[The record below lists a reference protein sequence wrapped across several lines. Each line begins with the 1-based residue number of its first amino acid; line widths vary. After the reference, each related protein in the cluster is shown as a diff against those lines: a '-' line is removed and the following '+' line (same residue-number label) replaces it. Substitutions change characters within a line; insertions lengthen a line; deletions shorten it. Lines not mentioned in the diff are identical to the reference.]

1 MSIYIQTS
9 DGLREIN
16 AKPTKENIIESLG
29 YEPADSETIKNITDD
44 GSDNFSICDS
54 SGNIIARVDSDGIH
68 TTELE
73 LNGIN
78 IKEFLNT
85 LINNIEDDGSG
96 EFSITDSNGNVITK
110 IDKNG
115 VHSVE
120 FEAKGVNLY
129 ETLTGHVENES
140 VHVTQEDKDSWNNK
154 STFSG
159 SYDDLTNKPSISK
172 DQDDSFVISDGNNNV
187 MAKFDES
194 GLTTTRI
201 MSQQVSTDTLLVN
214 GIDLESTQ
222 EELKE
227 AALSHI
233 EDTSV
238 HVTNTD
244 KEKWNNK
251 SDFSGIYT
259 DLVGIPNI
267 LDDESSEFSI
277 ADSSGNV
284 VFKVD
289 NTGIASINAFVDG
302 YNLQELLP
310 ELQDGISSLSTD
322 LENNVAT
329 ITTQLNSNRS
339 YTETVENN
347 LTSDIATIESTY
359 LPLTGG
365 ALTGTLNGKLIKG
378 SSLQAGDTS
387 TNGGVEI
394 YHDTP
399 FIDFHFGKT
408 TKDYTSRIVES
419 AEGVLTVSG
428 SLIVNKQLKRS
439 GTSSSWYNGR
449 DNALICQNTIS
460 GYSPVM
466 SVKTTSGS
474 WEIGSYNKES
484 VVDRL
489 LFTFINDASYE
500 ENDNS
505 TYTRISF
512 DEYGTMICNFIT
524 CSSDVVCKGNI
535 TCSGSIEVGMATC
548 EDISVNTGIS
558 LGTYCSLTESDLIL
572 GGKDTSI
579 WGGKDN
585 FYRLIRREYESS
597 SNHAVKLGNTTDDLR
612 LFGTNITLGN
622 DGASVTSD
630 KRLKEDFGTL
640 EKYES
645 LYMDLKPT
653 SFKYKAGTSNRTH
666 IGFIAQEV
674 KESLEDNNL
683 TTTDFAGYVESALD
697 VSTYKE
703 DFGEEPPEDFTTELS
718 LRYDEF
724 VALNT
729 YMIQKLYKENEALK
743 DLVLKMQQEIN
754 KIKETA

>member
-1 MSIYIQTS
+1 MREIYIQTP
-9 DGLREIN
+9 DGLQEIN
-16 AKPTKENIIESLG
+16 AKPTKESIIESLG
-29 YEPADSETIKNITDD
+29 YKPADNEAIKHIIDD
-44 GSDNFSICDS
+44 GSDNFSVCDS
-54 SGNIIARVDSDGIH
+54 VGNIIARIDSKGIH

-73 LNGIN
+73 LDGIN
-78 IKEFLNT
+78 IKESLST
-85 LINNIEDDGSG
+85 LINNIEDDDSG
-96 EFSITDSNGNVITK
+96 EFSIADSNGNIIAK
-110 IDKNG
+110 IDKSG

-129 ETLTGHVENES
+129 ETLTGHIENES

-159 SYDDLTNKPSISK
+159 SYDDLTNKPNISK

-187 MAKFDES
+187 MAKFDEI

-201 MSQQVSTDTLLVN
+201 TSQQVSTDTLLVN
-214 GIDLESTQ
+214 GTDLESTQ

-227 AALSHI
+227 AAFSHI
-233 EDTSV
+233 EDASV

-244 KEKWNNK
+244 KEKWNSK

-289 NTGIASINAFVDG
+289 NTGITSINAFVDG

-310 ELQDGISSLSTD
+310 ELQDGISALNTD
-322 LENNVAT
+322 LENNVDN

-365 ALTGTLNGKLIKG
+365 TLTGTLNGKLIKG
-378 SSLQAGDTS
+378 ASLQAGDTS
-387 TNGGVEI
+387 TNGGIEI
-394 YHDTP
+394 YHATP

-408 TKDYTSRIVES
+408 TKDYTSRIIES

-428 SLIVNKQLKRS
+428 SLIINKQLKRS

-449 DNALICQNTIS
+449 DNALICQNTIN
-460 GYSPVM
+460 GYSPVL
-466 SVKTTSGS
+466 SVKTTNGS
-474 WEIGSYNKES
+474 WEMGAYNNSGVEDMLIFNYVSDGSYEAANNIKTT
-484 VVDRL
+484 RF
-489 LFTFINDASYE
+489 LFD
-500 ENDNS
+500 D
-505 TYTRISF
+505 
-512 DEYGTMICNFIT
+512 D
-524 CSSDVVCKGNI
+524 GNI
-535 TCSGSIEVGMATC
+535 TCDGQIKCDSIVTSSVGIEIGEYA
-548 EDISVNTGIS
+548 N
-558 LGTYCSLTESDLIL
+558 LTESDFYL
-572 GGKDTSI
+572 GGKDTAL

-640 EKYES
+640 DKYES

-674 KESLEDNNL
+674 KEGLENNNL
-683 TTTDFAGYVESALD
+683 TTSDFAGYVESALD

-729 YMIQKLYKENEALK
+729 YMIQKLYKENEVLK